1 MAQPPGPD
9 RASDAITVVGAE
21 GVLGAGANATRAQ
34 YLVCER

>member
-1 MAQPPGPD
+1 VAQPPRPD

-21 GVLGAGANATRAQ
+21 GVLGAGANAAQAQ